1 MQMSGSPVDCTT
13 MKKLIQAM
21 IQVSHRDPEI
31 VSDCSKLADSMPNRA
46 KVMLKQWFSTWCSR
60 TRWYSHEDFQENVD
74 GS

>member
-13 MKKLIQAM
+13 TEKLIQAI

-31 VSDCSKLADSMPNRA
+31 VSNYSKLANSMPNRV
-46 KVMLKQWFSTWCSR
+46 KVMLKQWFSTRGSR
-60 TRWYSHEDFQENVD
+60 TRWHSQEHFQENLD